1 MWSFNKTQQYRFI
14 FLLTLLTGLI
24 QSESVRAQEG
34 LLHIRGKAID
44 AEQPQLRLEQVMI
57 INLRTQSGFFTG
69 PDNRF
74 ETDIRMTD
82 TLIVTASGYGM
93 RKVCFRDSAHT
104 DSIDV
109 LISLQRLRYELRE
122 ATVFAPRDLNRI
134 EQDIMRLGYRKRDY
148 MLSGADAWNHP
159 LTALYQEFSRKE
171 RSKRKVA
178 ELMNEDRRREL
189 LREVLANYSRAGL
202 IDLQYREYDKFIDY
216 LGLSDF
222 LLKSFSQYELAVFV
236 KEKYYS
242 YNRD

>member
-1 MWSFNKTQQYRFI
+1 MSSFNKTKRLKSFRVLVI
-14 FLLTLLTGLI
+14 LAGTLLPLCTM
-24 QSESVRAQEG
+24 AQDG
-34 LLHIRGKAID
+34 MLHVRGKAID
-44 AEQPQLRLEQVMI
+44 AEQPQIRLEQVMI

-74 ETDIRMTD
+74 ETDIRITD
-82 TLIVTASGYGM
+82 TLIVTASGYSM
-93 RKVCFRDSAHT
+93 RKVCFRDSVHT

-109 LISLQRLRYELRE
+109 LISLQRLRYGLRE

-189 LREVLANYSRAGL
+189 LREVLANYARSGL
-202 IDLQYREYDKFIDY
+202 IDLQYSEYDRFIDY

-222 LLKSFSQYELAVFV
+222 LLKSFTQYELAFYV